1 MLYLNEEL
9 LNDLTTKA
17 LENQRLR
24 INYNLHESLEDPVQR
39 LLNAMEPGTVLP
51 VHRHIDTAETY
62 LVLRGAL
69 KVMVYNSDGELL
81 SEQELNPTKG
91 LYGAHVPA
99 GQWHTVEVLEKGTV
113 IFEVKQGPY
122 RPLSAEDILS
132 L

>member
-51 VHRHIDTAETY
+51 VHRHTDTAETY